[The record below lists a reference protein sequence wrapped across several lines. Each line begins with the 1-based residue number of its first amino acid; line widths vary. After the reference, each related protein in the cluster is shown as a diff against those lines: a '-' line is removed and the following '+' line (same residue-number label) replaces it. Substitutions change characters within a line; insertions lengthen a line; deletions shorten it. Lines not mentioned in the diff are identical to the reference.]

1 MNNKFSYNLKK
12 IRKDNNLSQEQ
23 LADELG
29 VSRQAISKWESGAA
43 YPEMDKIIAI
53 CDKFDLNI
61 DDLLHR
67 DIKEVKGEE
76 QSKKNLNKYID
87 DTLKFITDTVNLFSN
102 MNFKSKIKC
111 LFEQGIIALF
121 LICIS
126 MIIYFILG
134 TLGSNLYGIL
144 HYKLY
149 YFFEVIGE
157 TILGALLV
165 VGSLIIIIHIFKMR
179 YLDYYNKIKNE
190 VEETKKTEEQ
200 IEEKKE
206 TKKDNKEEN
215 KICFK
220 NNENKIIIRDP
231 SHSEYRFVTGLAKII
246 IGIFK
251 FFALCLS
258 AFVIMAIIFLF
269 IAFVSSFLLYKT
281 GAVFFGLLVTTLSSA
296 IIAIIILLILIN
308 FVFNR
313 VNDKKKMIWTFIIS
327 LVTFGIGCGLIF
339 IGSLSFDIVYD
350 SENPIIITKEYKEV
364 NSFFVNPYNDYEIK
378 YDIVDSNI
386 ITVEYT
392 VPYGCAVEDNMHE
405 NGMISPYLT
414 CDNPTSIIREF
425 IRNINENK
433 KIIVSDR
440 YIQTMTIHANK
451 KNIKKIKEKIEKY
464 KEDIDL

>member
-126 MIIYFILG
+126 LIIYFILG

-144 HYKLY
+144 PYKLY

-157 TILGALLV
+157 TIVGAA
-165 VGSLIIIIHIFKMR
+165 LIIASIIIFIHIFKMR
-179 YLDYYNKIKNE
+179 YLDYYNEIKND
-190 VEETKKTEEQ
+190 VKEETKEEVN
-200 IEEKKE
+200 EEKKN
-206 TKKDNKEEN
+206 DNKEDN
-215 KICFK
+215 KICFR

-231 SHSEYRFVTGLAKII
+231 SHSEYRFVNGLARII

-281 GAVFFGLLVTTLSSA
+281 GAVFFGLLATTLSSA

-313 VNDKKKMIWTFIIS
+313 INDKKKMIWTFIIS

-339 IGSLSFDIVYD
+339 VGSLSFDVVTEL
-350 SENPIIITKEYKEV
+350 ENPVIVTKEYK
-364 NSFFVNPYNDYEIK
+364 NSNNILISPY
-378 YDIVDSNI
+378 YDIEYDVVDSDI
-386 ITVEYT
+386 ITIDYA
-392 VPYGCAVEDNMHE
+392 VPYGCTVEDAIE
-405 NGMISPYLT
+405 SDETISPNLI
-414 CDNPTSIIREF
+414 CDNPTSIIRDF
-425 IRNINENK
+425 IKNINDNK
-433 KIIVSDR
+433 KIVISEKG
-440 YIQTMTIHANK
+440 INKITIHANK
-451 KNIKKIKEKIEKY
+451 KNIKTIKENIKKLNNDEIW
-464 KEDIDL
+464 